1 GLRAGGACMCEKCRS
16 PFDQVTLHAP
26 PPWSRRA
33 MLGLAIGSSAALA
46 LGGRALAK
54 EAKAPPKP
62 QNVLTPDA
70 SLARL
75 MSGNARY
82 VGGIP
87 KRHDSAHEREALAGG
102 QNPFAA
108 VLGCAAS
115 RIAPEYAF
123 D

>member
-1 GLRAGGACMCEKCRS
+1 MCENCRS
-16 PFDQVTLHAP
+16 PLDQVVCRAP
-26 PPWSRRA
+26 PSWSRRA

-46 LGGRALAK
+46 LGGAAFAK

-70 SLARL
+70 SQARL
-75 MSGNARY
+75 MAGNVRY
-82 VGGIP
+82 VSGVS
-87 KRHDSAHEREALAGG
+87 KRHDFAHEREALAGG

-108 VLGCAAS
+108 VLGCA
-115 RIAPEYAF
+115 